1 MSNAYAPTDARPS
14 IHGRRLA
21 LSGRGRLF
29 QFGDTGDIGGV
40 WPIMANAATAASTAI
55 TATGTETAFST
66 GSFSVPAN
74 WLRAGSVIKFRW
86 QGIGTAINGA
96 DTLLVKAYVNSTA
109 VATGTATNITAND
122 VFAGNAEVA
131 IRTVGASGTFVANA
145 THTKVPAATN
155 VATLTNQ
162 ITASTTVDTTAAVT
176 LSVKATWSST
186 SSANSCR
193 LDMFALEIT

>member
-21 LSGRGRLF
+21 LSGKGRLF
-29 QFGDTGDIGGV
+29 QFGDASDIGGV

-55 TATGTETAFST
+55 TASSTETAFST

-74 WLRAGSVIKFRW
+74 WLRAGSVIKFSW
-86 QGIGTAINGA
+86 QGIATATNST
-96 DTLLVKAYVNSTA
+96 DTLLIKAYVNSTA
-109 VATGTATNITAND
+109 VATGTATD
-122 VFAGNAEVA
+122 VADSDIFAGKAEVA

-162 ITASTTVDTTAAVT
+162 ITASTTVDTTAAVVV
-176 LSVKATWSST
+176 SVKATWSTT

-193 LDMFALEIT
+193 LDMFQLEIT